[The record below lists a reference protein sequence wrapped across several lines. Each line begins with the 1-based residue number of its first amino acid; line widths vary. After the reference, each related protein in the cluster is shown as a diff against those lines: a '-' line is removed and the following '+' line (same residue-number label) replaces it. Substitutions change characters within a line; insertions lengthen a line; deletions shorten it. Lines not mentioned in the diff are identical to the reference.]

1 MWTGADS
8 YLERLFKEEEKREEL
23 YEKYKDT
30 ENEDIKF
37 LVEQLKEFE
46 KRNYRLETQNDS
58 YYQNEYKLKFKI
70 RDYKNYSNKLEMQ
83 LRSIY
88 RVKEGAEQGTQR
100 YNRIIDLYRKQYDIK
115 EDTL

>member
-1 MWTGADS
+1 MWTQTDS
-8 YLERLFKEEEKREEL
+8 YLERLFKEEEKRKEL

-46 KRNYRLETQNDS
+46 KKNDRLEEQNDS
-58 YYQNEYKLKFKI
+58 YYKNEYKLRFKI

-83 LRSIY
+83 LRTIY
-88 RVKEGAEQGTQR
+88 RIKEGVEKGTQR
-100 YNRIIDLYRKQYDIK
+100 YNRIIDLYRKEYDIK
-115 EDTL
+115 EDVL